1 MSTMFEALSLWAE
14 AQPEA
19 LALITEAD
27 GTRTYAELVHNA
39 AAIGAAL
46 HGDLGVAPGETVT
59 LLAANRPQWVETY
72 LGVGAAGLR
81 CVSGNPEWTDS
92 EVSFILEHSES
103 SAVICDSELAAR
115 IVALQNGLSRL
126 RHVIAIAD
134 VDDEPVVAGAVSYAA
149 LIEGVPEDPAK
160 GLPTEEFEFTEHIMY
175 TSGTTTG
182 RPKAVINQV
191 TDQPGIDYE
200 EMFGITAKDRGI
212 VVTPFFHGNG
222 MGGLMVSLLYGA
234 SVVITRRFSGTRF
247 WKLVDLYRP
256 TFLFTLSPI
265 VNILLGRPQTVP
277 EKRHNLRVIIALGA
291 GADRSHHRRAVRG
304 PGHRLVRHDR
314 GRNGHLHTTRRGPE
328 ARVGRP
334 AIPRLHHDDPAS
346 GRDGGSPK
354 PGGGGGVRPGHHILR
369 RLSEGRRGHGGG
381 DRRRLV
387 PHRRPRLLRRGRLFL
402 LRRPEEGHRPAG
414 GENISSLEIEGV
426 MRLHPHVADAAILG
440 KPDAVLGERVV
451 AFVVPAEEYPDPDV
465 ASIQDYVGEHLAK
478 FKVPEEIFLVDE
490 LPRTSTGKIIKARLR
505 PLLPAD
511 DRS

>member
-291 GADRSHHRRAVRG
+291 ARTAPIIEERFGAPVIDWYGMTEAG
-304 PGHRLVRHDR
+304 MGTYTRLD
-314 GRNGHLHTTRRGPE
+314 E
-328 ARVGRP
+328 ARRPGSAGRRFP
-334 AIPRLHHDDPAS
+334 DSTMTILQA
-346 GRDGGSPK
+346 DGTVGSPK

-387 PHRRPRLLRRGRLFL
+387 PHRRPRLLRRGRLLL

-414 GENISSLEIEGV
+414 G
-426 MRLHPHVADAAILG
+426 R
-440 KPDAVLGERVV
+440 
-451 AFVVPAEEYPDPDV
+451 
-465 ASIQDYVGEHLAK
+465 EHL
-478 FKVPEEIFLVDE
+478 VPRD
-490 LPRTSTGKIIKARLR
+490 RSGHAAASTCGRRRHPGKARRR
-505 PLLPAD
+505 PG
-511 DRS
+511 